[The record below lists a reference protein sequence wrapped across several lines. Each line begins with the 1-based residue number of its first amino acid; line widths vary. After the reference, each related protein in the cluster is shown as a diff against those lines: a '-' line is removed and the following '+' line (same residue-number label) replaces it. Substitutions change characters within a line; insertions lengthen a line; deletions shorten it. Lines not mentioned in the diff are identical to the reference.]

1 MSAPHEQA
9 RTAIPTSAGRLL
21 PDGRRVYRLTT
32 PLAVWWI
39 WVGLAVLSLGDL
51 IIQGHD
57 YLSVKFALGML
68 TVTGLV
74 FACTLWSKVIAD
86 DDGITVRNPFRVF
99 TIPWAAVRGIFLA
112 DSVEIQ
118 CSRGPQK
125 KDKTVYTWA
134 LSSTRRTR
142 ARAKL
147 HGWQWEQGKRSRPA
161 SYGQLPGDAR
171 ELVKMSPTEVMA
183 REMAQLNENARA
195 RLGHHDAG
203 RDQPERVGTGQRGR
217 GAGRRSGRQ
226 RQGRPVPG
234 RPVPGRPVPGRP
246 APGLPAP
253 GGSGPGSVRDVHL
266 GLARA
271 GRDPGAGDRV
281 RDRAGCW
288 LASFPATC
296 TAGYAASRR
305 SHRGAG
311 GLGRVGH
318 DSQVAGGRQAALVVV
333 QHVQP
338 GQDIPV
344 PGARP

>member
-1 MSAPHEQA
+1 MSAPNEQA
-9 RTAIPTSAGRLL
+9 RTAIPTSVGRLL

-68 TVTGLV
+68 TVSGLV
-74 FACTLWSKVIAD
+74 FACTLWCKVIAD

-147 HGWQWEQGKRSRPA
+147 HGWQWEQGKRNRPP
-161 SYGQLPGDAR
+161 SYGQLPGEAK
-171 ELVKMSPTEVMA
+171 ELVKMSATEVMA
-183 REMAQLNENARA
+183 REMAQLNETARA
-195 RLGHHDAG
+195 R
-203 RDQPERVGTGQRGR
+203 TGQDDS
-217 GAGRRSGRQ
+217 AAEIS
-226 RQGRPVPG
+226 
-234 RPVPGRPVPGRP
+234 
-246 APGLPAP
+246 LN
-253 GGSGPGSVRDVHL
+253 GSGPASANGAAGRSGSVT
-266 GLARA
+266 AE
-271 GRDPGAGDRV
+271 GAGTGSV
-281 RDRAGCW
+281 
-288 LASFPATC
+288 LAATWAWPAL
-296 TAGYAASRR
+296 AAI
-305 SHRGAG
+305 
-311 GLGRVGH
+311 L
-318 DSQVAGGRQAALVVV
+318 
-333 QHVQP
+333 
-338 GQDIPV
+338 V
-344 PGARP
+344 PGIAFAIAMLLG

>member
-1 MSAPHEQA
+1 VSAPNEQA
-9 RTAIPTSAGRLL
+9 RTAIQASAGRLL
-21 PDGRRVYRLTT
+21 PDGRRVYRLAT
-32 PLAVWWI
+32 PLVVWWV

-118 CSRGPQK
+118 CSRGPQQ
-125 KDKTVYTWA
+125 KDKTVFTWA

-161 SYGQLPGDAR
+161 SYGQLPGQAK

-183 REMAQLNENARA
+183 REMAQLNEGARA
-195 RLGHHDAG
+195 RLGQDESPGEISLNGSGPASAAAAAEGGHAG
-203 RDQPERVGTGQRGR
+203 TASVGTGGV
-217 GAGRRSGRQ
+217 GTGSAATGSAATGSAAT
-226 RQGRPVPG
+226 GSVVTATWAWSALAAILVPG
-234 RPVPGRPVPGRP
+234 I
-246 APGLPAP
+246 AFAISML
-253 GGSGPGSVRDVHL
+253 
-266 GLARA
+266 
-271 GRDPGAGDRV
+271 
-281 RDRAGCW
+281 
-288 LASFPATC
+288 
-296 TAGYAASRR
+296 
-305 SHRGAG
+305 
-311 GLGRVGH
+311 VG
-318 DSQVAGGRQAALVVV
+318 
-333 QHVQP
+333 
-338 GQDIPV
+338 
-344 PGARP
+344 

>member
-1 MSAPHEQA
+1 VSAPHEQA

-39 WVGLAVLSLGDL
+39 WVGLAVLTLGDL

-57 YLSVKFALGML
+57 YLSVKFALGMA

-147 HGWQWEQGKRSRPA
+147 HGWQWDQGKRSRPA
-161 SYGQLPGDAR
+161 SFGQLPGDAR

-183 REMAQLNENARA
+183 REMVQLNENARA
-195 RLGHHDAG
+195 RLGHD
-203 RDQPERVGTGQRGR
+203 DS
-217 GAGRRSGRQ
+217 SGEIS
-226 RQGRPVPG
+226 
-234 RPVPGRPVPGRP
+234 
-246 APGLPAP
+246 LN
-253 GGSGPGSVRDVHL
+253 GSGPASAVATADDGHGASSGTGSAGTGSAGTGSVVTSTWAWPAL
-266 GLARA
+266 GAIL
-271 GRDPGAGDRV
+271 
-281 RDRAGCW
+281 
-288 LASFPATC
+288 
-296 TAGYAASRR
+296 
-305 SHRGAG
+305 
-311 GLGRVGH
+311 
-318 DSQVAGGRQAALVVV
+318 
-333 QHVQP
+333 
-338 GQDIPV
+338 V
-344 PGARP
+344 PGIAFAISMLVG